1 MRTEILYEDQDILVV
16 YKPAGIAT
24 QASGFMQVDV
34 FSELKN
40 YLAMTSKERKEP
52 YLGIIHRLDQ
62 PVEGVLV
69 FAKNP
74 ASAANLSKQIAQR
87 MLKKEYLAAV
97 FLSEE
102 ASYKEEKGKSITL
115 TDYLVKDGKTNT
127 STVTNASDENAK
139 KAVLSYEILSVKTL
153 DSIDERQRNAR
164 IALLSIQLETGRHHQ
179 IRVQCA
185 HAGMPLLGDQKYGS
199 KESQEYSQNQN
210 VKDVALCA
218 HKLTFKHPKTGKK
231 MEFSTESQKPAIQAF
246 M

>member
-16 YKPAGIAT
+16 YKPVGIAT
-24 QASGFMQVDV
+24 QAAGFMQADV

-40 YLAMTSKERKEP
+40 YLSMTSKERKEP

-74 ASAANLSKQIAQR
+74 TSAAALSKQIAQR

-97 FLSEE
+97 YLSEE

-115 TDYLVKDGKTNT
+115 TDYLLKDGKTNM
-127 STVTNASDENAK
+127 SRVVSALEKDAK
-139 KAVLSYEILSVKTL
+139 KAMLSYEILSVKE
-153 DSIDERQRNAR
+153 SADEKL
-164 IALLSIQLETGRHHQ
+164 ALLSIQLETGRHHQ

-231 MEFSTESQKPAIQAF
+231 MEFSAEPRKQAIQAF

>member
-16 YKPAGIAT
+16 YKPVGIAT
-24 QASGFMQVDV
+24 QAAGFMQADV

-40 YLAMTSKERKEP
+40 YLSMASKERKEP

-74 ASAANLSKQIAQR
+74 ASAAALSKQIAQR

-97 FLSEE
+97 YVSQE
-102 ASYKEEKGKSITL
+102 ANNPEMGKIVTL
-115 TDYLVKDGKTNT
+115 TDYLLKDGKTNM
-127 STVTNASDENAK
+127 SRVVSASEKDAK
-139 KAVLSYEILSVKTL
+139 KAMLSYEILSVKE
-153 DSIDERQRNAR
+153 SADEKL
-164 IALLSIQLETGRHHQ
+164 ALLSIQLETGRHHQ

-231 MEFSTESQKPAIQAF
+231 MEFSAEPRKQAIQAF

>member
-24 QASGFMQVDV
+24 QVAGFMKADV

-40 YLAMTSKERKEP
+40 YLSMASKERKEP

-97 FLSEE
+97 YVSQKANNPEM
-102 ASYKEEKGKSITL
+102 GKIVTL
-115 TDYLVKDGKTNT
+115 TDYLLKDGKTNM
-127 STVTNASDENAK
+127 SRVVSASEKDAK
-139 KAVLSYEILSVKTL
+139 KAMLSYEILSVKE
-153 DSIDERQRNAR
+153 SADEKL
-164 IALLSIQLETGRHHQ
+164 ALLSIQLETGRHHQ

-231 MEFSTESQKPAIQAF
+231 MEFSAEPRKQAIQAF

>member
-1 MRTEILYEDQDILVV
+1 MKTEILFEDEDILVV
-16 YKPAGIAT
+16 YKPVGIAT
-24 QASGFMQVDV
+24 QAAGFMQADV

-40 YLAMTSKERKEP
+40 YLSMTSKERKEP

-74 ASAANLSKQIAQR
+74 TSAAALSKQIAQR

-97 FLSEE
+97 YLSEE

-115 TDYLVKDGKTNT
+115 TDYLLKDGKTNM
-127 STVTNASDENAK
+127 SRVVSALEKDAK
-139 KAVLSYEILSVKTL
+139 KAMLSYEILSVKE
-153 DSIDERQRNAR
+153 SADEKL
-164 IALLSIQLETGRHHQ
+164 ALLSIQLETGRHHQ

-231 MEFSTESQKPAIQAF
+231 IEFSAEPRKQAIQAF

>member
-24 QASGFMQVDV
+24 QAAGFMQADV

-40 YLAMTSKERKEP
+40 YLSMASKERKEP

-74 ASAANLSKQIAQR
+74 ASAAALSKQIAQR

-97 FLSEE
+97 YVSQE
-102 ASYKEEKGKSITL
+102 ANNTEMGKIVTL
-115 TDYLVKDGKTNT
+115 TDYLLKDGKTNM
-127 STVTNASDENAK
+127 SRVVSASEKDAK
-139 KAVLSYEILSVKTL
+139 KAMLSYEILSVKE
-153 DSIDERQRNAR
+153 SADEKL
-164 IALLSIQLETGRHHQ
+164 ALLSIQLETGRHHQ

-231 MEFSTESQKPAIQAF
+231 MEFSAEPRKQAIQAF

>member
-24 QASGFMQVDV
+24 QAAGFMQADV

-40 YLAMTSKERKEP
+40 YLAMTNKERKEP

-69 FAKNP
+69 FAKNL
-74 ASAANLSKQIAQR
+74 ASAAALSKQIAQR

-97 FLSEE
+97 YVSQE
-102 ASYKEEKGKSITL
+102 ANNPEKGKTVTL
-115 TDYLVKDGKTNT
+115 TDYLLKDGKTNM
-127 STVTNASDENAK
+127 SRVVSASEKDAK
-139 KAVLSYEILSVKTL
+139 KAMLSYEILSVKE
-153 DSIDERQRNAR
+153 SADEKL
-164 IALLSIQLETGRHHQ
+164 ALLSIQLETGRHHQ

-185 HAGMPLLGDQKYGS
+185 HAGMPLLGDQKYGLEES
-199 KESQEYSQNQN
+199 KEYSQNQN
-210 VKDVALCA
+210 IKDVALCA
-218 HKLTFKHPKTGKK
+218 YKLIFKHPKTGKK
-231 MEFSTESQKPAIQAF
+231 TEFSAEPRKQAIQAF

>member
-1 MRTEILYEDQDILVV
+1 MKTEILFEDEEILVV

-24 QASGFMQVDV
+24 QAAGFMQIDV

-40 YLAMTSKERKEP
+40 YLAMTSREKREP

-69 FAKNP
+69 FAKTP
-74 ASAANLSKQIAQR
+74 AAAAGLSKQIAQR

-97 FLSEE
+97 YLMDTVKVEE
-102 ASYKEEKGKSITL
+102 GKEITL

-127 STVTNASDENAK
+127 SGVTTALDKDGK
-139 KAVLSYEILSVKTL
+139 KAVLKYEIVHLKEVNTT
-153 DSIDERQRNAR
+153 R
-164 IALLSIQLETGRHHQ
+164 IALLKIRLETGRHHQ

-185 HAGMPLLGDQKYGS
+185 HVGMPLLGDQKYGS

-231 MEFSTESQKPAIQAF
+231 MEFSAEPRKQAIQAF